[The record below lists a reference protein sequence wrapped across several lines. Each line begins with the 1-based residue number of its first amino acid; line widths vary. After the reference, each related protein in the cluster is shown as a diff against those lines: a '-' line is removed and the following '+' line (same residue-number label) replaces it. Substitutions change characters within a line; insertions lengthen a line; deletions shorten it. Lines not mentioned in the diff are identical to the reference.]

1 MLLKSG
7 QKTPLDI
14 IPLVN
19 FESQMLK
26 IIQCLILGY
35 VCILSFESVC
45 VRDIVISPPLTYW
58 PHNHLN
64 IYVCLYV
71 MHILK
76 YKYRVHIKSENNKTL
91 NAIFYF
97 SSRII
102 FLCVCVCVRINH
114 IRIKYMYL
122 SIGQWVFFLF
132 HSGPSL
138 HSCKPLVFIFK

>member
-102 FLCVCVCVRINH
+102 FLCVCVCLCADKSYPNKIYVFVDRP
-114 IRIKYMYL
+114 MGLFSL
-122 SIGQWVFFLF
+122 SLWSIA
-132 HSGPSL
+132 S
-138 HSCKPLVFIFK
+138 